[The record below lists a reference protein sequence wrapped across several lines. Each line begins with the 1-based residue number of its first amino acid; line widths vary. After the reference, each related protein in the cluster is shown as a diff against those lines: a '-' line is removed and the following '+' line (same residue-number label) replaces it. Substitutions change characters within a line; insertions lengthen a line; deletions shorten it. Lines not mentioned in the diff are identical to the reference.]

1 MPAVAS
7 RRKALALAAV
17 LIAGCLPAALV
28 SGFGFSELGSA
39 ALYGTF
45 IALAGVMYGWKTGTW
60 LSAIG
65 GLAGIGSQLVHPYP
79 ILGALFFGLLTA
91 ACALTARRGL
101 HAAFMMVP
109 MLTSFLLM
117 SPISV
122 GAEGS
127 LLGSALIV
135 GAVMTSS
142 GLWLVAVTRLVGGK
156 GMPVADLHGFSIA
169 ATRGYATILGSVVG
183 ISAGILLFVDPAH
196 TSAWLLLTLVVVMQ
210 PSLHDSMNKT
220 WQRLGGTVLGAAL
233 TIPITFGLS
242 SFAPSVTLAI
252 GVIAMFIAFSLR
264 YVLKRQYWQYVAPLT
279 VGIILLDATS
289 ATQAAVTIDRVG
301 FTFLG
306 SVIAIGVALV
316 VKSQLVRSEEQGLSG
331 NVHCG

>member
-1 MPAVAS
+1 MP
-7 RRKALALAAV
+7 
-17 LIAGCLPAALV
+17 
-28 SGFGFSELGSA
+28 
-39 ALYGTF
+39 
-45 IALAGVMYGWKTGTW
+45 
-60 LSAIG
+60 
-65 GLAGIGSQLVHPYP
+65 
-79 ILGALFFGLLTA
+79 
-91 ACALTARRGL
+91 
-101 HAAFMMVP
+101 
-109 MLTSFLLM
+109 
-117 SPISV
+117 
-122 GAEGS
+122 
-127 LLGSALIV
+127 
-135 GAVMTSS
+135 
-142 GLWLVAVTRLVGGK
+142 
-156 GMPVADLHGFSIA
+156 
-169 ATRGYATILGSVVG
+169 
-183 ISAGILLFVDPAH
+183 
-196 TSAWLLLTLVVVMQ
+196 